1 MLSPNRVGIEFYQN
15 LGKLFYAIAIADR
28 TVHTKELDRLKEII
42 RESWLTVD
50 DIEDRYNADAAYQI
64 ETVFDRLLENGKESG
79 QCFEDFTKYYTEH
92 LKLFTEQ
99 VKILIADT
107 ANSIAKSF
115 SGTNK
120 AELIILAKLAL
131 LLRD

>member
-1 MLSPNRVGIEFYQN
+1 MLNSNKVGIEFYQN
-15 LGKLFYAIAIADR
+15 LGKLFYAIAMTDR
-28 TVHTKELDRLKEII
+28 TVHIKELDKLREII
-42 RESWLTVD
+42 RKSWLAVD
-50 DIEDRYNADAAYQI
+50 DIEDRCNADAAYQI
-64 ETVFDRLLENGKESG
+64 ETVFDRLLENDGESE
-79 QCFEDFTKYYTEH
+79 QCFEDFAKYYTEH
-92 LKLFTEQ
+92 LKLFPEQ

-107 ANSIAKSF
+107 AHSIAKSF

>member
-1 MLSPNRVGIEFYQN
+1 MQVINYSKFNFSTKIKRVLYHYTSFYS
-15 LGKLFYAIAIADR
+15 LALRKI
-28 TVHTKELDRLKEII
+28 LKF
-42 RESWLTVD
+42 LKV
-50 DIEDRYNADAAYQI
+50 
-64 ETVFDRLLENGKESG
+64 
-79 QCFEDFTKYYTEH
+79 FEDFAKYYTEH
-92 LKLFTEQ
+92 LKLFPEQ

-107 ANSIAKSF
+107 AHSIAKSF